1 MSLKGS
7 VLTCDGST
15 QTSGLDLRQRETML
29 RGGKRGPAIVPGNAD
44 RSLLYQFVN
53 GTGELK
59 MPPGKVLAASDLE
72 SLRAWIIFPRPE
84 RHFQRAGF
92 HLQLRHHPSWDL
104 APSLSSIR

>member
-1 MSLKGS
+1 
-7 VLTCDGST
+7 
-15 QTSGLDLRQRETML
+15 ML

-84 RHFQRAGF
+84 RHF
-92 HLQLRHHPSWDL
+92 
-104 APSLSSIR
+104 